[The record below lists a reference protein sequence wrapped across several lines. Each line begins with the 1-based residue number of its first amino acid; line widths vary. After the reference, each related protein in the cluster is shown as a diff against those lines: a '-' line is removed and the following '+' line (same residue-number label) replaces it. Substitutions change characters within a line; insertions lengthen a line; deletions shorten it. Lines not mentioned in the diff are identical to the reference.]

1 MASIG
6 YKDAGKLNIPN
17 QDFYAPQNE
26 PDASK
31 YAKPGESVYTFEHYN
46 QDKKATLLLLRR
58 NLMVARPIHIIRLIL
73 P

>member
-1 MASIG
+1 MKLKNVSYLIYNESQLASIG

-17 QDFYAPQNE
+17 QEFLMSPQNE

-46 QDKKATLLLLRR
+46 QDKNA
-58 NLMVARPIHIIRLIL
+58 NFCYY
-73 P
+73 

>member
-1 MASIG
+1 M
-6 YKDAGKLNIPN
+6 GKLNIPN

-46 QDKKATLLLLRR
+46 QDKKATFLLLLRR
-58 NLMVARPIHIIRLIL
+58 NLMKSETYTYYKIDSCRKG
-73 P
+73 